1 MRYLNYI
8 NKDKYLQGYK
18 VISKLPKTIKT
29 EYGNIPIKRRLYVK
43 YDEEKKENIN
53 RYPLDEE
60 LGLKKYERI
69 EINLKNKYMSFIGDG
84 KRYKDIL
91 HTTENT
97 NISERTISNI
107 FKNADLEE
115 TDYISNKNNNKIK
128 IPNNIL
134 YIQIDGAFEPMWEN
148 KKRVENKIFLATM
161 HVGVDEEKSTKTRI
175 KMKKKKG
182 VFQMMNKNDKSNIY
196 NFIDKIFKS
205 MDTYDINEDTKILI
219 LSDGEKQIKK
229 IYKAIKAKYKNN
241 TVSYSLDR
249 FHLVKRFKDLFSY
262 RNRNKIHRLKYK
274 LSKIYFFTGNHE
286 ALLDFLICH
295 LPYFIDS
302 KKKFLLE
309 TIDIIKIIYKITLS
323 YSFVIINCI
332 KVIKNK
338 NVYFSNVFIFYFNII
353 FQKFQII

>member
-1 MRYLNYI
+1 
-8 NKDKYLQGYK
+8 
-18 VISKLPKTIKT
+18 
-29 EYGNIPIKRRLYVK
+29 
-43 YDEEKKENIN
+43 
-53 RYPLDEE
+53 
-60 LGLKKYERI
+60 
-69 EINLKNKYMSFIGDG
+69 MSFIGDG

-107 FKNADLEE
+107 FKNADLEG

-274 LSKIYFFTGNHE
+274 LSKKSLYNY
-286 ALLDFLICH
+286 D
-295 LPYFIDS
+295 
-302 KKKFLLE
+302 
-309 TIDIIKIIYKITLS
+309 
-323 YSFVIINCI
+323 
-332 KVIKNK
+332 KN
-338 NVYFSNVFIFYFNII
+338 
-353 FQKFQII
+353 